1 MPRYRIT
8 RNTKLSGFL
17 RHRPS
22 SRCRCYGNCAAG
34 SKPI

>member
-1 MPRYRIT
+1 MELRK
-8 RNTKLSGFL
+8 NTVGSGFL

-22 SRCRCYGNCAAG
+22 SHYCCNGNHAAG